1 MELFTNKLRRRT
13 FGVRSLGEKKKENFQ
28 DWLERKLD
36 EGIVVDAKLRLKLGK
51 TKLANLRATTIL
63 STFDGALHHGLD
75 FPSEILLT
83 ESPWQQ
89 LMEKERCPQCR
100 RKVYREELEAGCP
113 WCDYALN
120 TSKTERKDNE

>member
-1 MELFTNKLRRRT
+1 MELLTNKLKRTT
-13 FGVRSLGEKKKENFQ
+13 FGTRNFVGKKKENFQ

-36 EGIVVDAKLRLKLGK
+36 DGIVVDAKLRLKLGK

-63 STFDGALHHGLD
+63 STFDGALQHGLD

-83 ESPWQQ
+83 ESPWQR

-113 WCDYALN
+113 WCGYTLL
-120 TSKTERKDNE
+120 TLERKDKEE

>member
-1 MELFTNKLRRRT
+1 M
-13 FGVRSLGEKKKENFQ
+13 KKKENFQ

-36 EGIVVDAKLRLKLGK
+36 EGIVVDAKLRLKLYK
-51 TKLANLRATTIL
+51 TKLADLRATTVL

-83 ESPWQQ
+83 ESPWQR
-89 LMEKERCPQCR
+89 LMEKEQCPQCR
-100 RKVYREELEAGCP
+100 RKVHREELEAGCP
-113 WCDYALN
+113 WCDYTLN

>member
-1 MELFTNKLRRRT
+1 VELFTNKLRRRT
-13 FGVRSLGEKKKENFQ
+13 FGKRSFGEKKKENFQ

-36 EGIVVDAKLRLKLGK
+36 EGIVVDAKLRLKLYK
-51 TKLANLRATTIL
+51 TKLADIRATTIL

-83 ESPWQQ
+83 ESPWQR
-89 LMEKERCPQCR
+89 LMEKEQCPQCR

-113 WCDYALN
+113 WCDYTLN